1 MTAASLVSLSPQ
13 LLGMDARDEEP
24 EAQRGEVAPPRS
36 HSQGM
41 LALEVEAGSKWLITG
56 FQ

>member
-1 MTAASLVSLSPQ
+1 MTVASLVSLSPQ